1 MSRYVTSSIIGKI
14 DSVMALQSDEH
25 HGIQLNVVL
34 ACDRHPN
41 RHDTDMRYGK
51 NSATAIHKGPPH
63 IDADLAWLPIA
74 SHRAGE
80 WRNPASGTRWHSTM
94 SDKRH
99 GTSLSGWS
107 AGSE

>member
-1 MSRYVTSSIIGKI
+1 MRCFFIGYLISRYVISFIIGKI
-14 DSVMALQSDEH
+14 GSIMALQSDEH

-41 RHDTDMRYGK
+41 RHPNRHDTDTRYGK

-80 WRNPASGTRWHSTM
+80 WRNPASGTRWMVQHHV
-94 SDKRH
+94 R
-99 GTSLSGWS
+99 
-107 AGSE
+107 